1 MTGKRLTMLEMPEEE
16 VVSPAQSGR
25 SSNTSIP
32 LPPIPEARRRE
43 PMVQLSVKAPELLVN
58 RLDRLTRETGAMK
71 QQVIASALDAYLAGH
86 GY

>member
-16 VVSPAQSGR
+16 AVSPALSGR
-25 SSNTSIP
+25 SSNKSIP

-43 PMVQLSVKAPELLVN
+43 AMVQLSVKAPEPLVN

-71 QQVIASALDAYLAGH
+71 QQVLAAALDAYLTGH